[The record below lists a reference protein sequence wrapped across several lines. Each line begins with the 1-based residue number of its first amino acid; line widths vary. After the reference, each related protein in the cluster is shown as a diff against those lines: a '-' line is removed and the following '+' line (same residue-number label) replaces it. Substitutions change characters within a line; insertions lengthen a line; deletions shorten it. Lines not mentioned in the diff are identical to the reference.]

1 MLDFL
6 IKQIEAPIT
15 GREVGFLMIGMYL
28 GMSLMALMVN
38 RDKIKKLKISFLQ
51 KAKRGAEIMVYL
63 FLCVGLYTEAIYY
76 GFRFNIA
83 VTPHNRKKFYFKTC
97 KAVKCLERVQWK
109 IKGGR

>member
-1 MLDFL
+1 MLDFI

-15 GREVGFLMIGMYL
+15 GREVGFLIIGMYL
-28 GMSLMALMVN
+28 GISLMSLMVN
-38 RDKIKKLKISFLQ
+38 HDKIKKLKISLRQ
-51 KAKRGAEIMVYL
+51 KAKRGVEIIVYL

-76 GFRFNIA
+76 GFRFNLA
-83 VTPHNRKKFYFKTC
+83 VTPHNRKKYYAKTC

>member
-1 MLDFL
+1 MLNFL

-28 GMSLMALMVN
+28 GISLMSLMVN
-38 RDKIKKLKISFLQ
+38 HDKIKKLEISFRQ
-51 KAKRGAEIMVYL
+51 KAKRGVELVVWL
-63 FLCVGLYTEAIYY
+63 FLCIGLYVAAIYY
-76 GFRFNIA
+76 GFRFNVA
-83 VTPHNRKKFYFKTC
+83 VTPHSRKKYYVRTC